1 MASKKE
7 VPVMPMIRV
16 DDEVYEYLN
25 QRGRTEDSFN
35 DVIRREL
42 GLSPKT
48 QTARQGSK
56 TDGPRSMAAAPA
68 SKLSEALDRHLP
80 PHWSETP
87 ERRAQILEVAT
98 VFLRTDK
105 SWPAADRLGHA
116 AEHVAKDHDIEINT
130 VKDKYGRQLYGTG
143 TGQQTE
149 RFRLALEAVEKD
161 LRSAGRGHH
170 D

>member
-1 MASKKE
+1 MA
-7 VPVMPMIRV
+7 PMIRV

-42 GLSPKT
+42 QLSPKR
-48 QTARQGSK
+48 QSARQNSP
-56 TDGPRSMAAAPA
+56 TLDDSTPRAVAAALG
-68 SKLSEALDRHLP
+68 SLLSEALDRHLP

-87 ERRAQILEVAT
+87 ERRTQILEVVT
-98 VFLRTDK
+98 LFLTTDK
-105 SWPAADRLGHA
+105 SWPTADRLVYA
-116 AEHVAKDHDIEINT
+116 AERVAKERGVEVNT
-130 VKDKYGRQLYGTG
+130 VKDKYGRQLYRTG

-161 LRSAGRGHH
+161 LRSEEGA
-170 D
+170 